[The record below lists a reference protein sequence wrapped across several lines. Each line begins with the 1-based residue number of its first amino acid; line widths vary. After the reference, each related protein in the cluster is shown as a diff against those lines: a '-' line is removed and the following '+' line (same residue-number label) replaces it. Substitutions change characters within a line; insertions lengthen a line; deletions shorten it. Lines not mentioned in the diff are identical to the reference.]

1 MCVNKKCSR
10 TEIFTIM
17 FQSNSEC
24 ICNRFI
30 WVLMLVLIPD
40 GDMVKIKELRV
51 PEVTRHGSAV
61 VLDCDYTLNESA
73 DNSGL
78 VIKWFLNNQT
88 RPVYQWIPG
97 TKKPQGLGVLRDK
110 LNLEYKASDDER
122 TMHRALHIPE
132 TGAELTGEYTCVVST
147 FSEEDRMSKKMIVF
161 VPEKNLHVRQ
171 GRNSL
176 GGRSVTCS
184 AEGVFPK
191 PELSIRMSH
200 EELNGTNVEAHRN
213 KETGLYDISAVA
225 TMPDGG
231 PEAPVEFACELRLP
245 DANYTV
251 RREAVFYPGNSG
263 TSASSQGW
271 MIISPLC
278 FLFLITQFS

>member
-1 MCVNKKCSR
+1 
-10 TEIFTIM
+10 M
-17 FQSNSEC
+17 FQSNSEFVY
-24 ICNRFI
+24 NRLF
-30 WVLMLVLIPD
+30 WVLVLVMIPD

-78 VIKWFLNNQT
+78 
-88 RPVYQWIPG
+88 WIPG

-110 LNLEYKASDDER
+110 LNLEYRASDDER

-147 FSEEDRMSKKMIVF
+147 FSEEDRMTKKMIVF

-176 GGRSVTCS
+176 GGWSVTCS

-200 EELNGTNVEAHRN
+200 EELNGTNVETHRN
-213 KETGLYDISAVA
+213 QETGLYDISAVA
-225 TMPDGG
+225 ALPDGG

-251 RREAVFYPGNSG
+251 RREAVFYPGNVG
-263 TSASSQGW
+263 TNASSESW

-278 FLFLITQFS
+278 FLFLITQYS